1 MHDIVT
7 RYIRQSQ
14 QHTQEENISADDI
27 NEIKHDISS
36 FRFEVLDILK
46 STGVGFPNSQKTSSF
61 RSKYK
66 SP

>member
-1 MHDIVT
+1 MHEVVT
-7 RYIRQSQ
+7 RYIRHSQ
-14 QHTQEENISADDI
+14 QHTLDENISADDI

-46 STGVGFPNSQKTSSF
+46 HIGVSQPNTQKTSSI

-66 SP
+66 SS